1 MFIEQYL
8 WVKQAQINTFLPEE
22 YLKLHRAKV
31 LLNAAK
37 TEQEFNLALNQV
49 CLLISNTDVEATSL
63 LLMRKVQTFG
73 LAPVLIYLQRYA
85 DVLFLDSSNKTKQL
99 DVYTMLIELLEE
111 CIFKRAKTTPDE
123 SYFQSINTFR

>member
-31 LLNAAK
+31 QLTAAK
-37 TEQEFNLALNQV
+37 TEQEFNVALNQV

-63 LLMRKVQTFG
+63 LLMNKV
-73 LAPVLIYLQRYA
+73 
-85 DVLFLDSSNKTKQL
+85 
-99 DVYTMLIELLEE
+99 
-111 CIFKRAKTTPDE
+111 
-123 SYFQSINTFR
+123 